1 MRYPSFAEYS
11 DALLLN
17 LGLVLSDPMLAR
29 GSLRTHGHGVP
40 VAHGGTFALTFE
52 VMAGDRHFAVR
63 CFHKELEAVDLRYAA
78 ICDHLGR
85 IDSPYF
91 TDLEFQPS
99 GIRTESG
106 TYPIVRMDWVE
117 GPTLAS
123 VVASQLHN
131 PTVLQGLRDEMRRLA
146 RHLQGLGI
154 AHGDIHPS
162 NIIVQGAADLRLID
176 YDGMFVPEL
185 AALYAA
191 ELGHRNFQ
199 HPGRRARHFN
209 AELDNFSFAV
219 IDLALDAL
227 SHRPELWEATGSGP
241 EAFLFR
247 AADFLDPARSRAFHL
262 LSAVPG
268 FGARTQHLA
277 AVCSSPFGAIP
288 ILEDFVAGRSIP
300 AVHVVFSGDPGA
312 GERAPYVSPY
322 EIVDATD
329 FARCCAHVGDRVE
342 LVGRIERVA
351 AVRGTRTE
359 PSHLRI
365 EFGEPSHDM
374 VCLKIWPD
382 GLAGFG
388 EAPDKAWN
396 GQWLSAIGL
405 IEPVSSG
412 TVGGLRQKD
421 VSMAVVEASQLQRIN
436 EAEGH
441 RRLRGLSGRRD
452 VAADDAGGIHTDPVS
467 SSTEPPAASAQPQHR
482 HQEPQPISA
491 AVRRRPATRAWR
503 RGILPI
509 GAVAALVAF
518 AIVLTRS
525 PRDMPPTVEPAVN
538 TPVATAPALSST
550 PGAAGALLTA
560 ESVSG
565 TTEPLSTVA
574 GLLTIVPAGDGTAAR
589 EVVLDGA
596 PVAGLREETI
606 ELVHRAVFSDRE
618 VVVGFSGCAADGPTC
633 KPRSPFWL
641 ELRPDRPPAV
651 RLATDLPVG
660 AGGGAVSTT
669 EDGVAVDL
677 GLWDGQSR
685 RAVLTPAGNL
695 LVDRSGQAARPLA
708 RDQCATVIRALEACA
723 RSRDCSSFQGSAQT
737 IPRPTWNR
745 LLVLYHETTG
755 LDGPAF
761 RTLCT
766 RSCELGLTPSTAFV
780 RANACNGAQPGQWL
794 RADSGLGVAR

>member
-1 MRYPSFAEYS
+1 
-11 DALLLN
+11 
-17 LGLVLSDPMLAR
+17 
-29 GSLRTHGHGVP
+29 
-40 VAHGGTFALTFE
+40 
-52 VMAGDRHFAVR
+52 
-63 CFHKELEAVDLRYAA
+63 
-78 ICDHLGR
+78 
-85 IDSPYF
+85 
-91 TDLEFQPS
+91 
-99 GIRTESG
+99 
-106 TYPIVRMDWVE
+106 MDWVE
-117 GPTLAS
+117 GSTLAS
-123 VVASQLHN
+123 VVAAQVRN
-131 PTVLQGLRDEMRRLA
+131 PAVLQGLRDEMRRLA

-185 AALYAA
+185 AALYSA

-227 SHRPELWEATGSGP
+227 SRCPELWEATGSGP

-247 AADFLDPARSRAFHL
+247 AADFLDPARSRAFRL

-268 FGARTQHLA
+268 LGARTQHLA

-300 AVHVVFSGDPGA
+300 AVHVVFSGEPGA
-312 GERAPYVSPY
+312 QERTPYVSPY

-436 EAEGH
+436 EAEGR

-452 VAADDAGGIHTDPVS
+452 VAADDAGGIHTDPVPS
-467 SSTEPPAASAQPQHR
+467 LTEPPAADAQPQHR
-482 HQEPQPISA
+482 YQEPQPQHRHPEPRS
-491 AVRRRPATRAWR
+491 WR
-503 RGILPI
+503 RGILGI
-509 GAVAALVAF
+509 VSVAALVAL

-525 PRDMPPTVEPAVN
+525 PRDTPPAAQPAAN
-538 TPVATAPALSST
+538 TRIAPTPGLPST
-550 PGAAGALLTA
+550 PEAPGTLLTA
-560 ESVSG
+560 ESVTGSSG
-565 TTEPLSTVA
+565 PLPTVA
-574 GLLTIVPAGDGTAAR
+574 GLLTVAPAGDGTAAH

-618 VVVGFSGCAADGPTC
+618 VVVGFSGCAADGQTC

-660 AGGGAVSTT
+660 AGGGAASATA
-669 EDGVAVDL
+669 DGVAVDL
-677 GLWDGQSR
+677 GLWDGQFR

-708 RDQCATVIRALEACA
+708 REQCATVIRALEACA

-737 IPRPTWNR
+737 IPRPIWNR

-794 RADSGLGVAR
+794 GADSGLGVAR